1 MELRDLPPTNEK
13 LSPKSAQKRLDI
25 LANSLRVFAQEGF
38 GGTDVQ
44 VIADLAGVGKGTVYR
59 HFGNKQKLFMAT
71 AKHCLDMLD
80 EFVIERLGGREA
92 TEALP
97 TQLGAI
103 ETLRQIAS
111 AVALYYQHTPQAVEI
126 MIQERA
132 EFRETVFPTH
142 LKHRA
147 ENRAGVDELIKAA
160 IASGEIRKTDPNSVT
175 NAYADLIYGSVISG
189 CLEGSKLKLVS
200 RVDAAMDIFLAG
212 LSQPAPTS
220 PISKTRR

>member
-1 MELRDLPPTNEK
+1 MDLRDLPQTNEQF
-13 LSPKSAQKRLDI
+13 SPKTAQKRLDI
-25 LANSLRVFAQEGF
+25 LANSLRVFAQEGY

-80 EFVIERLGGREA
+80 EFVIEQLGGRDAIETL
-92 TEALP
+92 TE
-97 TQLGAI
+97 QLGAI
-103 ETLRQIAS
+103 ETLRRIAS

-147 ENRAGVDELIKAA
+147 DNRAGVDELIKAA
-160 IASGEIRKTDPNSVT
+160 IASGEICNFDPNSVT

-189 CLEGSKLKLVS
+189 CLEGCKMQLVR
-200 RVDAAMDIFLAG
+200 RVDAAIDIFLAG
-212 LSQPAPTS
+212 LSQTAQTS
-220 PISKTRR
+220 PHTKARR